1 MTGSYLVI
9 QFAGLLIL
17 TSVLVI
23 ISRKARTAALLY
35 GLQSLVLVATFVA
48 LGHLLGS
55 EQLYKWAISAFITKV
70 ILVPGAML
78 WAMRNMVDAKADGS
92 VIATPWLVL
101 CAVVIVLVSFAGV
114 QSVQLPLTPS
124 LKPVLAVS
132 LGHFLLG
139 ILCIVSQRNIL
150 KQIFGY
156 CLMENGAHLTLALL
170 AYRAPELV
178 EVGISTDAIFA
189 VLVMILMARKI
200 YSSLNTLDVRQLTQL
215 KG

>member
-9 QFAGLLIL
+9 QIAGLLII
-17 TSVLVI
+17 TSMLVI
-23 ISRKARTAALLY
+23 IARRPTTSAWLY
-35 GLQSLVLVATFVA
+35 SLQSLVLVATFIA
-48 LGHLLGS
+48 LGHLLGAD
-55 EQLYKWAISAFITKV
+55 ELYKWSISAFVTKV
-70 ILVPGAML
+70 ILVPGIML
-78 WAMRNMVDAKADGS
+78 LALRKMRSSS
-92 VIATPWLVL
+92 VEPLMSTPVLVAI
-101 CAVVIVLVSFAGV
+101 AVVIVLISFAAV
-114 QSVQLPLTPS
+114 EPVTLPMNPA
-124 LKPVLAVS
+124 LKPVLAIS

-178 EVGISTDAIFA
+178 EIGIATDSIFA
-189 VLVMILMARKI
+189 VIVMVLMVRKI
-200 YSSLNTLDVRQLTQL
+200 YRTLNTLDVRQLTQL

>member
-9 QFAGLLIL
+9 QIAGLLII
-17 TSVLVI
+17 TSMLVI
-23 ISRKARTAALLY
+23 IARRPTTSAWLY
-35 GLQSLVLVATFVA
+35 SLQSLVLVATFIA
-48 LGHLLGS
+48 LGHLLGAD
-55 EQLYKWAISAFITKV
+55 ELYKWSISAFVTKV
-70 ILVPGAML
+70 LLVPGIML
-78 WAMRNMVDAKADGS
+78 LALRKMDRSAVAPLIS
-92 VIATPWLVL
+92 TPVLVAI
-101 CAVVIVLVSFAGV
+101 AVVIVLISFAAV
-114 QSVQLPLTPS
+114 EPVTLPMNPA
-124 LKPVLAVS
+124 LKPVLAIS

-178 EVGISTDAIFA
+178 EIGIATDSIFA
-189 VLVMILMARKI
+189 VIVMVLMVRKI
-200 YSSLNTLDVRQLTQL
+200 YRTLNTLDVRQLTQL

>member
-9 QFAGLLIL
+9 QIAGLLII
-17 TSVLVI
+17 TSMLVI
-23 ISRKARTAALLY
+23 IARRPTTAAWLY
-35 GLQSLVLVATFVA
+35 SLQSLVLVATFIA
-48 LGHLLGS
+48 LGHLLGAD
-55 EQLYKWAISAFITKV
+55 ELYKWSISAFVTKV
-70 ILVPGAML
+70 VLVPGIML
-78 WAMRNMVDAKADGS
+78 LALRKMDRSPVPPLIS
-92 VIATPWLVL
+92 TPVLVAI
-101 CAVVIVLVSFAGV
+101 AVVIVLISFAAV
-114 QSVQLPLTPS
+114 EPVTLPMNPA
-124 LKPVLAVS
+124 LKPVLAIS

-178 EVGISTDAIFA
+178 EIGIATDSIFA
-189 VLVMILMARKI
+189 VIVMVLMVRKI
-200 YSSLNTLDVRQLTQL
+200 YRTLNTLDVRQLTQL